1 MKTLE
6 KLTDEISTYIASKIP
21 NIETHTLNEIAEYIV
36 YKTHNFAVDCVHNAM
51 NEVKK
56 GRN

>member
-21 NIETHTLNEIAEYIV
+21 NIETHTLNEIAEYIGF
-36 YKTHNFAVDCVHNAM
+36 KTYNFTVDYVD
-51 NEVKK
+51 EVMKK
-56 GRN
+56 RRY